1 MVDTS
6 LQQTTISRPMSLSP
20 LVPLLLTACW
30 VLPALIVTVLYWT
43 RSDVAQ
49 TSTQHND
56 MSTCMKGIRAD
67 VLQLDFEAR
76 GQDWRR
82 AGWDGP
88 EARVRSR
95 VTDASHE
102 VMVITPY
109 AEASVS
115 VGVTSQE
122 TENRRCS
129 LCLN

>member
-1 MVDTS
+1 
-6 LQQTTISRPMSLSP
+6 MSLSP

-30 VLPALIVTVLYWT
+30 VLPALIVTVLYRMRPASARPRT
-43 RSDVAQ
+43 EQ
-49 TSTQHND
+49 ND
-56 MSTCMKGIRAD
+56 MNTCAKGIRAD

-82 AGWDGP
+82 AGWEGP

-109 AEASVS
+109 AETSVS
-115 VGVTSQE
+115 VGLTE
-122 TENRRCS
+122 DEAENRRCS

>member
-1 MVDTS
+1 
-6 LQQTTISRPMSLSP
+6 MSLSP

-30 VLPALIVTVLYWT
+30 ILPALIIGVLY
-43 RSDVAQ
+43 RMRQASAGE
-49 TSTQHND
+49 STEQND
-56 MSTCMKGIRAD
+56 MNTCLKGIRAD
-67 VLQLDFEAR
+67 VLQVDYDAR

-102 VMVITPY
+102 VMMITPY
-109 AEASVS
+109 AEASVE
-115 VGVTSQE
+115 VGVGERTRQ
-122 TENRRCS
+122 NRRCS